1 MTAQIHVKLGYAML
15 NDKDIATKGVAVVDG
30 LTNNPKLPNPPIK
43 PEDLKAQ
50 VETYASL
57 IAASADG
64 SKKTIAERKKQRA
77 VVVKMLRQLGHWV
90 EANCNDDPA
99 ILQSSGYQPHAKPVR
114 TTAPQPLDGPP
125 SFKVENGPN
134 SGQVIVRGKPVP
146 RAVSYVAQYAAMGS
160 DGKPGSWTELA
171 PVTVIRSITIN
182 GLTPGTTYAFQ
193 VRALGRAGYTNW
205 SDSVTR
211 ISM

>member
-1 MTAQIHVKLGYAML
+1 MTKQIRVKLNYGTL
-15 NDKDIATKGVAVVDG
+15 SDQDIATGAVAVVDG
-30 LTNNPKLPNPPIK
+30 MTNNPKLVNPPIK

-50 VETYASL
+50 VETFASL
-57 IAASADG
+57 IATAVDG
-64 SKKTIAERKKQRA
+64 SKKAITERKKQRA
-77 VVVKMLRQLGHWV
+77 VLVKMLRQLGHWV
-90 EANCNDDPA
+90 EANCNDDPT
-99 ILQSSGYQPHAKPVR
+99 ILASSGFQQQATPVR
-114 TTAPQPLDGPP
+114 TPPQPLDGPP

-134 SGQVIVRGKPVP
+134 SGQAIIRGKSVP
-146 RAVSYVAQYAAMGS
+146 KAVSYVPRYAAIGS

-171 PVTVIRSITIN
+171 PVTVIRSITVN

-211 ISM
+211 ISL

>member
-1 MTAQIHVKLGYAML
+1 MTKQVRVKLTYGVL
-15 NDKDIATKGVAVVDG
+15 SDKDVATQAVAVVDG
-30 LTNNPKLPNPPIK
+30 MTNNPKLTNPPIK

-50 VETYASL
+50 VESYASL
-57 IAASADG
+57 IAAAEDG
-64 SKKTIAERKKQRA
+64 SKKAITERKKQRA

-90 EANCNDDPA
+90 EANCNEDPA
-99 ILQSSGYQPHAKPVR
+99 ILASSGYQPQATPVR
-114 TTAPQPLDGPP
+114 TPPQPLDGPP

-134 SGQVIVRGKPVP
+134 SGQVVLRGKSVP
-146 RAVSYVAQYAAMGS
+146 KAVSYFPRYAAIGS

-171 PVTVIRSITIN
+171 PVSVIRSIVVN

-205 SDSVTR
+205 SDSVIR
-211 ISM
+211 ISL